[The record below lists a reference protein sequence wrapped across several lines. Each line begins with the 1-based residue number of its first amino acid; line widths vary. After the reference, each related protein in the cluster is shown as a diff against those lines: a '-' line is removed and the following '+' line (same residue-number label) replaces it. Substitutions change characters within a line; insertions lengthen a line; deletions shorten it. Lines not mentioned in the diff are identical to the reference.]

1 MCQKG
6 LQSKCVQ
13 IADAISSHLHGAY
26 KLDEPVKVW
35 GISWFILVL
44 ISFSDGLRNKRTE
57 WVTTVKPGCAVTT
70 VSNTVL

>member
-1 MCQKG
+1 M
-6 LQSKCVQ
+6 Q
-13 IADAISSHLHGAY
+13 ITDAVSCHLHGAY
-26 KLDEPVKVW
+26 QPGEPVKVW

-44 ISFSDGLRNKRTE
+44 IFFSDGMRNIRTE

>member
-1 MCQKG
+1 M
-6 LQSKCVQ
+6 Q
-13 IADAISSHLHGAY
+13 ITDAVSCHLHGAY
-26 KLDEPVKVW
+26 QPGEPVKVW

-44 ISFSDGLRNKRTE
+44 ISFSDGMRNISGNMEYE